1 MSLAAEAEKRRY
13 FGSEILISEYIP
25 TGQSGIDRILD
36 VDTAQSWQP

>member
-1 MSLAAEAEKRRY
+1 MSLAAEAEKRRD
-13 FGSEILISEYIP
+13 FWPEILTSEYIP

>member
-1 MSLAAEAEKRRY
+1 MGFVAKAEKRRD
-13 FGSEILISEYIP
+13 FWPEILISEYIP